1 MSERASQARQR
12 RIAEPPKECGAFR
25 GPQEN
30 AEGSGAP
37 AKSRSVPGPPRNRAA
52 ISWGGFVG
60 WFCGVH
66 KRSREE
72 AM

>member
-12 RIAEPPKECGAFR
+12 RIAEPPGKRGAFR

-30 AEGSGAP
+30 AERSRAP
-37 AKSRSVPGPPRNRAA
+37 VKSRSD
-52 ISWGGFVG
+52 FVG

-66 KRSREE
+66 VRLREE

>member
-30 AEGSGAP
+30 AEGPGAP
-37 AKSRSVPGPPRNRAA
+37 AKSRSD
-52 ISWGGFVG
+52 FVG

>member
-1 MSERASQARQR
+1 MNERASQARQG
-12 RIAEPPKECGAFR
+12 RIAGPPGRRGAFR
-25 GPQEN
+25 GRRES
-30 AEGSGAP
+30 AERSGAP
-37 AKSRSVPGPPRNRAA
+37 AKSRSD
-52 ISWGGFVG
+52 FVG